1 VHHIITDAHSKN
13 VLLEEIVEMRDSK
26 ELLPLKLQYKDFS
39 QWQNKSFH
47 NEAMNEQKRFWEKSL
62 SGYTTNLQLPLD
74 YPRTGRI
81 NEHASSLK
89 LKLTKLQ
96 THHLISM
103 ARENNATPFMVVLS
117 LIYILLSK
125 ISGEDDLIIGTPVLG
140 RRHADLYKIAGLF
153 VNTLP
158 LRGKPTGE
166 KEYLTFLKEAAD
178 STFNALENQDF
189 PFDDLVNLF
198 HFNRDPKR
206 NPLFDILYDFVEK
219 KESSGNQKYPSAF
232 AEKQNPFK
240 SRDLFS
246 LFDISFVCI
255 KWHDILVLRVDYNS
269 SLFKEETISRLIL
282 FFERIIESIIRNP
295 KLKISQ
301 IEILQKEEQETLM
314 KTMRDNLR
322 LEFQDNIFMENN
334 ANAMNP
340 EFEL

>member
-1 VHHIITDAHSKN
+1 
-13 VLLEEIVEMRDSK
+13 
-26 ELLPLKLQYKDFS
+26 
-39 QWQNKSFH
+39 
-47 NEAMNEQKRFWEKSL
+47 
-62 SGYTTNLQLPLD
+62 
-74 YPRTGRI
+74 
-81 NEHASSLK
+81 
-89 LKLTKLQ
+89 
-96 THHLISM
+96 
-103 ARENNATPFMVVLS
+103 
-117 LIYILLSK
+117 
-125 ISGEDDLIIGTPVLG
+125 
-140 RRHADLYKIAGLF
+140 
-153 VNTLP
+153 
-158 LRGKPTGE
+158 
-166 KEYLTFLKEAAD
+166 LTFLKEAAD